1 MSKYGFISGP
11 YFPVFGLNTEIYG
24 VKSNLVISNRDTKV
38 YTNVECCYLLDIN
51 ITEKINEKLEVYQSL
66 VRNLQIS
73 HYCYKFKIA
82 PIVVE
87 TMEYVPKCLVI
98 YLKIVAFEGKEI
110 KLLLRRMQVKSISGS
125 VTIVK
130 RFYILMILISEP
142 GGCI

>member
-73 HYCYKFKIA
+73 HYCYKFKIV

-125 VTIVK
+125 VTICK
-130 RFYILMILISEP
+130 TFLHFNDFNK
-142 GGCI
+142 